1 MADIFL
7 SYNEKDR
14 DLVRSLAQTLETA
27 GWSVWWDRPVPA
39 GLPWRS
45 LLEQE
50 LQDMRCMLV
59 LWSNNSIH
67 SEWVCEEATEGRLL
81 GRLIPVFIDRVRPPA
96 GFREVQAAD
105 LVGWDGSPDFPGLL
119 LLLQD
124 IAHKLGA
131 PAVAA
136 APAPP
141 PVNPPPPPPPP
152 PAPVPVPVTLHA
164 WLWGSAA
171 SLLLIAVV
179 AYFGAAALAR
189 REIVAERPAVTAPVA
204 ITAAPAPAAA
214 ALSSS
219 APATPTLLPPVIPVA
234 VLAAPIRANPL
245 AVKKREPTNPRCS
258 ALLERQALGEA
269 LSSQSQL
276 IVQQECRK

>member
-14 DLVRSLAQTLETA
+14 ERVRSLAHTLETA
-27 GWSVWWDRPVPA
+27 GWSVWWDRRVPA
-39 GLPWRS
+39 GVTWRS

-59 LWSNNSIH
+59 LWSHNSIH

-105 LVGWDGSPDFPGLL
+105 LVGWDGSPEFPGLQQ
-119 LLLQD
+119 LLQD

-131 PAVAA
+131 PTVVA

-141 PVNPPPPPPPP
+141 PVHPPP
-152 PAPVPVPVTLHA
+152 PVPVPVTLQA
-164 WLWGSAA
+164 WLWGGAA
-171 SLLLIAVV
+171 SLLVLAVV
-179 AYFGAAALAR
+179 GYFGATALAR
-189 REIVAERPAVTAPVA
+189 RQTVAERPAVTAPVTV
-204 ITAAPAPAAA
+204 TAAPTAAA
-214 ALSSS
+214 TPAPS
-219 APATPTLLPPVIPVA
+219 ASATPTLLPPATPVA
-234 VLAAPIRANPL
+234 IVTPPIRSNPPV
-245 AVKKREPTNPRCS
+245 VKKRDPANPRCT

-276 IVQQECRK
+276 FLQQECQK

>member
-14 DLVRSLAQTLETA
+14 ERVRSLAQTLETA
-27 GWSVWWDRPVPA
+27 GWSVWWDRRVPA
-39 GLPWRS
+39 GVTWRN

-105 LVGWDGSPDFPGLL
+105 LVGWDGSPGFPGLQQ
-119 LLLQD
+119 LLQD
-124 IAHKLGA
+124 IAHKLGT
-131 PAVAA
+131 
-136 APAPP
+136 PAPQP
-141 PVNPPPPPPPP
+141 IPHPNPVHPIKP
-152 PAPVPVPVTLHA
+152 
-164 WLWGSAA
+164 WLWGGAA
-171 SLLLIAVV
+171 SLLVLVVV

-189 REIVAERPAVTAPVA
+189 RETVAERPAVTAP
-204 ITAAPAPAAA
+204 TAAVPTPTA
-214 ALSSS
+214 S
-219 APATPTLLPPVIPVA
+219 ATPTLLPPATPVA
-234 VLAAPIRANPL
+234 VVTPPIRTNPPI
-245 AVKKREPTNPRCS
+245 VKKRDPANPRCT

-269 LSSQSQL
+269 LSGQSQL
-276 IVQQECRK
+276 FVQQECQK

>member
-14 DLVRSLAQTLETA
+14 DTVRSLAQTLESI
-27 GWSVWWDRPVPA
+27 GWSVWWDRRVPA
-39 GLPWRS
+39 GLTWRS

-105 LVGWDGSPDFPGLL
+105 LIGWDGSRDFPGLQQ
-119 LLLQD
+119 LLQD

-141 PVNPPPPPPPP
+141 PANPSPP

-164 WLWGSAA
+164 WLWGGAA
-171 SLLLIAVV
+171 SLLLMVVV

-189 REIVAERPAVTAPVA
+189 REMVAERPAVTAPVA
-204 ITAAPAPAAA
+204 VTAAPVLATA
-214 ALSSS
+214 ALPSS
-219 APATPTLLPPVIPVA
+219 APATATLLPPVTPVA
-234 VLAAPIRANPL
+234 VLATPIRANPPV
-245 AVKKREPTNPRCS
+245 VKKRDSVNPRCS

-276 IVQQECRK
+276 FVQQECQK